1 MAELPLPRLKEHAA
15 ILGMG
20 HNFRPAI
27 SLPGAD
33 PITTPV
39 MLTSQPRFS
48 VVVAVYNEAD
58 NVTAVTEEIL
68 RAVAPVGPFELIYV
82 DDGSDDATAERLR
95 VLRDTDPSIRVLRH
109 DRRCGKTAALITGV
123 LAAGSPWIVTMD
135 GDGQDSAEDVP
146 RLLELAWANGE
157 PFPLVAGIRTRRR
170 DSWSRRFAT
179 KFANGLRQALLHDNC
194 PDTACG
200 LKVFRRDTF
209 LRLPAF
215 EGMHR
220 FLPALFQTFGN
231 LLVCCPVTHRPRL
244 AGQSKYT
251 NFGRAVVGLFDTLGV
266 IWLRRRTRLPQRV
279 VEE

>member
-1 MAELPLPRLKEHAA
+1 MGDNSAPAVPPL
-15 ILGMG
+15 
-20 HNFRPAI
+20 
-27 SLPGAD
+27 GAD
-33 PITTPV
+33 PITSSAT
-39 MLTSQPRFS
+39 LSSRPRFS

-58 NVTAVTEEIL
+58 NVGAVTEEIL
-68 RAVAPVGPFELIYV
+68 RAVAPARPFELIYV
-82 DDGSDDATAERLR
+82 DDGSNDATADRLR
-95 VLRDTDPSIRVLRH
+95 VLRNGDPSIRVLRH

-123 LAAGSPWIVTMD
+123 RAAAAPWIVTMD
-135 GDGQDSAEDVP
+135 GDGQDSAEDVL
-146 RLLELAWANGE
+146 RLLELGWAGGE

-200 LKVFRRDTF
+200 LKAFRRDAF

-231 LLVCCPVTHRPRL
+231 PLVCCPVTHRARL
-244 AGQSKYT
+244 TGQSKYT
-251 NFGRAVVGLFDTLGV
+251 NLGRAMVGLFDTLGV
-266 IWLRRRTRLPQRV
+266 IWLQRRTRLPQRV
-279 VEE
+279 VEERGG

>member
-1 MAELPLPRLKEHAA
+1 M
-15 ILGMG
+15 
-20 HNFRPAI
+20 
-27 SLPGAD
+27 
-33 PITTPV
+33 
-39 MLTSQPRFS
+39 
-48 VVVAVYNEAD
+48 VAVFNEAD

-68 RAVAPVGPFELIYV
+68 RAAASLGPFELIFV
-82 DDGSDDATAERLR
+82 DDGSNDATAERLAA
-95 VLRDTDPSIRVLRH
+95 LRGRDPAIRVLRH

-123 LAAGSPWIVTMD
+123 MAARAPWIVTMD
-135 GDGQDSAEDVP
+135 GDGQDRAEDVP
-146 RLLELAWANGE
+146 RLLELGRAGGE
-157 PFPLVAGIRTRRR
+157 PFPLVAGIRTSRS

-179 KFANGLRQALLHDNC
+179 KFANGFRQALLHDNC

-200 LKVFRRDTF
+200 LKAFRRDSF

-220 FLPALFQTFGN
+220 FLPALFQTYGHP
-231 LLVCCPVTHRPRL
+231 LVCCPVTHRPRL
-244 AGQSKYT
+244 SGKSKYT